1 MLFCTAQ
8 DQSTWVE
15 CSAEFS
21 LNPCRCQPGNQRIH
35 PYGATLAEAE
45 EEQLFQ
51 TGSIC
56 CPLVHAMS
64 TVVGNVSI
72 PLLQVLL
79 NCVSFLL
86 MLVPS
91 SWQC

>member
-1 MLFCTAQ
+1 MQRRVQL
-8 DQSTWVE
+8 E
-15 CSAEFS
+15 S
-21 LNPCRCQPGNQRIH
+21 LQIVNQATN
-35 PYGATLAEAE
+35 GATLAETE
-45 EEQLFQ
+45 EEQLYQ

-56 CPLVHAMS
+56 CPLVHAIS
-64 TVVGNVSI
+64 TVVGNLGNVSI

-91 SWQC
+91 SWMSSCNV